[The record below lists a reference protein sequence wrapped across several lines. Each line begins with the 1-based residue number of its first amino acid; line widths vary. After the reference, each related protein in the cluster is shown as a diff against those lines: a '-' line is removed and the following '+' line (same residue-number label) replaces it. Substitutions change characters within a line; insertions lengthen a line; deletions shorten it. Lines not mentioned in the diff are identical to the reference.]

1 MVYIQHSEKNLTLES
16 YKLVHLTYKLLL
28 HYRGSAKSDYS
39 TRYEVANLIKHLDF
53 FFKNS
58 KYPKNFHNSHWCLMC
73 HNVVLVVI
81 HVQME
86 YFATLNR

>member
-1 MVYIQHSEKNLTLES
+1 MTLES

-39 TRYEVANLIKHLDF
+39 TRYEVANLIKQLGF
-53 FFKNS
+53 FSS
-58 KYPKNFHNSHWCLMC
+58 KIPNIQKNFHNSHWCLMC
-73 HNVVLVVI
+73 HYVVLVVI